1 MIATIKGYVTAF
13 AATALIAAAVSA
25 CGGSGGGG
33 PETGG
38 QTMMPDDV
46 DLSNVTL
53 GFMAGADTLQIAAG
67 QSAVHGDVEFTCT
80 AGGRDCEVTVM
91 VDADGGI
98 TAISTGGTVTAMNS
112 DDYHNAVTPMNLD
125 LAEVTLGFMAEAG
138 TLQIAAGQSA
148 VHGDVEFV
156 CTAGG
161 RDCEITV
168 LVDANGEITATS
180 TGGKVTAMNAP
191 GYHQPLATEWRN
203 NPTAEDLLDHWNDPE
218 ALANSLALSPVNQA
232 DIESRRAL
240 IMNLIDAAG
249 SDPATSGTV
258 LRNVDT
264 DEIEIIGERDGIT
277 YGQWKGGS
285 AGTLNIEFDWRFAES
300 VGAATRARMERAG
313 KSWSHRIMDKNRD
326 REAPSGTMFVHEAGA
341 FSRVRVERTLD
352 EDVSTNG
359 VLIFVLDQGAN
370 SGDYSSAYWYD
381 PNYRPDVLDPWLAS
395 MLLSRRHHEL
405 TQLMAHEIGHAL
417 GIFPSLGGYTAYDNL
432 VNRADHTFEGPQA
445 VRANGGDPVPFQWWT
460 SDLQPV
466 APGTPGATVDYSH
479 PGDCDSIMSY
489 CATAALEKPGELD
502 FGFLADLGYDILD
515 VDTASEPEL
524 YGYGAWGQYSAWGAG
539 VERVLEYVDDGSE
552 IAAHDQLRAGA
563 DAFGIAP
570 SMDLVE
576 LHSSDSLGNATW
588 TGSLIGVDL
597 GSANLSPV
605 FGDAELGVD
614 LATLD
619 GTAQF
624 DNLTAYTDGE
634 AVGFRSPDLT
644 YDIEVT
650 GNSFSDA
657 DGHLAGSFFGPSHE
671 EMAGILN
678 DRTPAVDL
686 LAGFGGTR

>member
-1 MIATIKGYVTAF
+1 
-13 AATALIAAAVSA
+13 
-25 CGGSGGGG
+25 
-33 PETGG
+33 
-38 QTMMPDDV
+38 MMPDDV

-67 QSAVHGDVEFTCT
+67 QSVVHGDVEFTCT

-91 VDADGGI
+91 VDA
-98 TAISTGGTVTAMNS
+98 
-112 DDYHNAVTPMNLD
+112 
-125 LAEVTLGFMAEAG
+125 
-138 TLQIAAGQSA
+138 
-148 VHGDVEFV
+148 
-156 CTAGG
+156 
-161 RDCEITV
+161 
-168 LVDANGEITATS
+168 NGEITATS
-180 TGGKVTAMNAP
+180 TGGMVTAMNAP

-232 DIESRRAL
+232 DIQSRRTS
-240 IMNLIDAAG
+240 IKNLIDAAN
-249 SDPATSGTV
+249 SDSATSKTI
-258 LRNVDT
+258 LRNVDP

-277 YGQWKGGS
+277 YGQWKGGL
-285 AGTLNIEFDWRFAES
+285 AGTLNIEFDWQFAPNIDS
-300 VGAATRARMERAG
+300 KTRAQAERAG
-313 KSWSHRIMDKNRD
+313 KFWSHRLLDD
-326 REAPSGTMFVHEAGA
+326 FGTHTVTAGTTMQITAEHAGA
-341 FSRVRVERTLD
+341 VPITVTYMQDVETD
-352 EDVSTNG
+352 G
-359 VLIFVLDQGAN
+359 VLITVTHATTDPMSSGGPYNADITPDDYEPWHGSMTLSQSNIDERQTIGNWWFVHVLGHDVGHVI
-370 SGDYSSAYWYD
+370 GVV
-381 PNYRPDVLDPWLAS
+381 NY
-395 MLLSRRHHEL
+395 E
-405 TQLMAHEIGHAL
+405 
-417 GIFPSLGGYTAYDNL
+417 GGWNVPVIEQYM
-432 VNRADHTFEGPQA
+432 NRQDATFEGPESQK
-445 VRANGGDPVPFQWWT
+445 ANDGNPVPFQWI
-460 SDLQPV
+460 DADRHPV
-466 APGTPGATVDYSH
+466 PPHTPGSTLDYGHLGVCS
-479 PGDCDSIMSY
+479 SLMAY
-489 CATAALEKPGELD
+489 CNEGEVYEPAELD
-502 FGFLADLGYDILD
+502 FAYLDDIGYDILD
-515 VDTASEPEL
+515 ADTASEPEL

-588 TGSLIGVDL
+588 TGSLTGVDL
-597 GSANLSPV
+597 GSAHLSPV